1 MKKTLNEEQLKKLKQ
16 HFLHIM
22 RMIDKGLQGKY
33 SLRDLA
39 REFNLDEPAFLQ
51 LKRQFSI
58 DPDVSI
64 YLQKSYISNQST
76 K

>member
-1 MKKTLNEEQLKKLKQ
+1 
-16 HFLHIM
+16 
-22 RMIDKGLQGKY
+22 
-33 SLRDLA
+33 LA

-64 YLQKSYISNQST
+64 YLQKSYITNQAS
-76 K
+76 KSQIQHFVRKRYIL